1 VAIAIHT
8 PADSGS
14 TPDRPI
20 AIVPVARLRHAL
32 STIRKTMP
40 KPRGRSVRPIPQL
53 VTIQGGIITAG
64 DSHNAGVVTIP
75 VDRDVIHDDAYV
87 IPLDA
92 LVAAAKGAKGSIA
105 IYADRIMRADGTS
118 ITFTVDSD
126 HAEAAAV
133 EADYV
138 NAPMPPRMFTLT
150 GQQWCDLANIV
161 GSHASTDDTR
171 PVLTGIYV
179 SPVAEDGTVD
189 LVATDSWRL
198 AITSV
203 QTGHPQ
209 TYTHCLIPS
218 RMISVI
224 AAHIAKHPHAS
235 VEVHPDADS
244 VTIRAVDQDPEGDP
258 GECYTLIGARSRMI
272 SGQYP
277 NYRKL
282 IPDGPNRSVTLAD
295 DACDRISTFARMR
308 RTNTPMRITVEDSTL
323 AVEWEG
329 AELTVP
335 CHVEGEQDPITF
347 ALNAAFA
354 ADCLAAMPQGG
365 ATIGIINPLRPFTFT
380 AADPSQDYYNVTSV
394 VMPMRVSA

>member
-1 VAIAIHT
+1 MAIAIHT
-8 PADSGS
+8 SVEGGS

-20 AIVPVARLRHAL
+20 AIVPVTRLRGAL
-32 STIRKTMP
+32 STIRKAMP
-40 KPRGRSVRPIPQL
+40 KPRGRSVRPVPQL

-75 VDRDVIHDDAYV
+75 LDRDVMQDDTYV

-92 LVAAAKGAKGSIA
+92 LVAAAKGAKGSVA

-118 ITFTVDSD
+118 ITFTADPD

-133 EADYV
+133 EADYA
-138 NAPMPPRMFTLT
+138 NAPMPSRAFTLT
-150 GQQWCDLANIV
+150 GQQWCDLASIA

-171 PVLTGIYV
+171 PVLTGIYF
-179 SPVAEDGTVD
+179 SPVGQDGTVD
-189 LVATDSWRL
+189 IVATDSYRI

-203 QTGHPQ
+203 ATVAPQ
-209 TYTHCLIPS
+209 SDQHCLIPN
-218 RMISVI
+218 RMVSVI
-224 AAHIAKHPHAS
+224 AAHIAKHPRAS

-244 VTIRAVDQDPEGDP
+244 VTIRVLDQDPEGDP
-258 GECYTLIGARSRMI
+258 GECHTLIAARTRMI
-272 SGQYP
+272 GGQYP
-277 NYRKL
+277 NYRAL
-282 IPDGPNRSVTLAD
+282 IPDGIVRSVTLTD
-295 DACDRISTFARMR
+295 DACDSIMAFARMR
-308 RTNTPMRITVEDSTL
+308 RTNTPMRITVEYPTL

-380 AADPSQDYYNVTSV
+380 AADPSQDYYSVTSV
-394 VMPMRVSA
+394 VMPMRT

>member
-1 VAIAIHT
+1 MAIAIHT

-32 STIRKTMP
+32 STIRKVMP
-40 KPRGRSVRPIPQL
+40 ARRKRNAPPHYATVQ
-53 VTIQGGIITAG
+53 AG
-64 DSHNAGVVTIP
+64 DIIAGDPFTGMVELPLDRNP
-75 VDRDVIHDDAYV
+75 VDDDAYV

-118 ITFTVDSD
+118 IAYTVKPE
-126 HAEAAAV
+126 HADAIMDDAV
-133 EADYV
+133 RMV
-138 NAPMPPRMFTLT
+138 NMRPPFAFRMYGSEL
-150 GQQWCDLANIV
+150 CDLANIV

-171 PVLTGIYV
+171 PVLTGIYF

-189 LVATDSWRL
+189 LVATDSYRL

-203 QTGHPQ
+203 QT
-209 TYTHCLIPS
+209 YARSSDTHMLLPA
-218 RMISVI
+218 RMI
-224 AAHIAKHPHAS
+224 AAVAHGIGKFGFVT
-235 VEVHPDADS
+235 VEFAHDDHDS
-244 VTIRAVDQDPEGDP
+244 GVAWIRAIADDPEGDP
-258 GECYTLIGARSRMI
+258 GDTYTVLQARVPTMD
-272 SGQYP
+272 GQYP
-277 NYRKL
+277 NYRAL
-282 IPDGPNRSVTLAD
+282 IPDGILRHVTLAD
-295 DACDRISTFARMR
+295 DACDSIITFARMR

-380 AADPSQDYYNVTSV
+380 AADPSQDYYSVTSV
-394 VMPMRVSA
+394 VMPMRI